1 MFRLKFDTQ
10 TQNSML
16 ANGLESIVNSKYSD
30 NIYNMKCIMAPGP
43 SRQIMYNFLV
53 TGANFDLNEN
63 QDTYSGKR
71 DINEI
76 DKMYNEICMLK
87 RKK

>member
-1 MFRLKFDTQ
+1 
-10 TQNSML
+10 
-16 ANGLESIVNSKYSD
+16 
-30 NIYNMKCIMAPGP
+30 MAPGP